1 MFESIPLAARQSM
14 VSGWKLG
21 LQDGDNED
29 KRAPKNPPAMLG
41 STAGTFLCLSGGVWG
56 GVCVLEGQARH
67 HGDPKE
73 ASIKPLGPQ
82 ENLPGCDT
90 RGADRQGQ
98 KWRKGRAD
106 VGSKNSG

>member
-41 STAGTFLCLSGGVWG
+41 STAGTFLCLSGGVWVG
-56 GVCVLEGQARH
+56 GVCAR
-67 HGDPKE
+67 GSGK
-73 ASIKPLGPQ
+73 AS
-82 ENLPGCDT
+82 
-90 RGADRQGQ
+90 
-98 KWRKGRAD
+98 W
-106 VGSKNSG
+106 GSKRGKHKASRATGKPPRL